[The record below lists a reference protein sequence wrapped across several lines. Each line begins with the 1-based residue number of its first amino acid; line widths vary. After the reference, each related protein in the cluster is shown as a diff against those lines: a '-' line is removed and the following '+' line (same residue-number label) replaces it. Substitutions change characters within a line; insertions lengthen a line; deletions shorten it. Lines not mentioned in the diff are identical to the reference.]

1 MVDNLSSGVGLVPA
15 SKRAMSTRRPPSK
28 KYPMSESRAVQTKKA
43 MAKAYAAGIVVF
55 SAFFGLMTLVVLF
68 VSRLET

>member
-1 MVDNLSSGVGLVPA
+1 
-15 SKRAMSTRRPPSK
+15 
-28 KYPMSESRAVQTKKA
+28 MSESRAVQTKKA